1 MPKITVTHI
10 TTATALLAIDDV
22 VFLTDPAFC
31 PAHTEFPIT
40 PDFSIKTSVD
50 AALSLAQL
58 PAIDAVLLSHEDHP
72 DNLDDEGRK
81 LLDGRNVF
89 TTPDG
94 AKNLAPRPAVRGLKD
109 WETTE
114 VTLQGKKFKIT
125 ATPCTHLPGGE
136 CIGFIIESDSM
147 GKDSNV
153 SFSTSSPVSSPH
165 PYPSPVRLLPWPRC
179 WSIIFWSLFP
189 LLQGRPNAV
198 WFTGDSIYL
207 DSWKERFSQ
216 WNIILAVAN
225 FGAAKA
231 PTPDG
236 GLLQITMGG
245 ADAIKI
251 VQDLGISNVV
261 PMHFDGWGHFTEH
274 GKELKTV
281 LEEAN
286 VSDKV
291 HFVEPGVAKEV
302 LTIWAV
308 LSSL

>member
-81 LLDGRNVF
+81 LLDGRHVF

-114 VTLQGKKFKIT
+114 VVLGGKRWKIT
-125 ATPCTHLPGGE
+125 ATPCVHLPGGE
-136 CIGFIIESDSM
+136 CIGFILESDSL

-153 SFSTSSPVSSPH
+153 SLSTSSLCPCPPSLSYSSPALTEALIR
-165 PYPSPVRLLPWPRC
+165 YLP
-179 WSIIFWSLFP
+179 IP

-198 WFTGDSIYL
+198 WFTGDSIYV
-207 DSWKERFSQ
+207 DSWKERLSR
-216 WNIILAVAN
+216 WNVVLALVN

-236 GLLQITMGG
+236 GLLQVTMGG
-245 ADAIKI
+245 DDAIKI

-261 PMHFDGWGHFTEH
+261 PMHFEGWEHFTEN

-286 VSDKV
+286 ISDKV
-291 HFVEPGVAKEV
+291 HFVEPGVATEV
-302 LTIWAV
+302 CTI
-308 LSSL
+308 